1 MKGRTLHRL
10 ATTSLMVLSIVAVA
24 SLALAAPDPA
34 PVFAAAQ
41 AAQPAPGT
49 PRELLPELGQIGA
62 EVALLGGVATSPFKA
77 DRGTLIG
84 AVIDL
89 PIAKAGSGKLSYE
102 IAITNQRANTDVRIT
117 SPLSAVGDLLAA
129 DGLGNTLTSK
139 TLSSLKNL
147 PAKENFDVLAVL
159 PFGLKYTI
167 LSLDHARVR
176 PYVVGSMGVYVT
188 ISKQDPSVTA
198 DARLAGAFIGGI
210 SPESPELTARGMPSG
225 QGDIRLG
232 GNIGGGLEVRA
243 ARRASIGVE
252 YRFHAMQGA
261 NAQFSTVVGKLGL
274 HF

>member
-10 ATTSLMVLSIVAVA
+10 ATTSLAALLIVAVA
-24 SLALAAPDPA
+24 PLATAAPDPA
-34 PVFAAAQ
+34 PVAAEAQ
-41 AAQPAPGT
+41 AAQSAPGT
-49 PRELLPELGQIGA
+49 PRELLPDLGQIGA
-62 EVALLGGVATSPFKA
+62 QVALLGGIATSPFKA

-147 PAKENFDVLAVL
+147 PAKENLDVLAVL
-159 PFGLKYTI
+159 PFGLKYTVM
-167 LSLDHARVR
+167 SLDHARVR
-176 PYVVGSMGVYVT
+176 PYLVGSMGVYVT

-232 GNIGGGLEVRA
+232 GNVGGGLEIRA
-243 ARRASIGVE
+243 AHRASIGFE
-252 YRFHAMQGA
+252 YRFHKIQGT
-261 NAQFSTVVGKLGL
+261 NGQFSTAVGKLGL